1 MEGNLGLEKN
11 VLIKK
16 GQLKTLV
23 ESSNEKFSW
32 LCPQTFDWTYQCN

>member
-11 VLIKK
+11 MLIKK

-23 ESSNEKFSW
+23 ESSNEKFVCP
-32 LCPQTFDWTYQCN
+32 CPQTFD